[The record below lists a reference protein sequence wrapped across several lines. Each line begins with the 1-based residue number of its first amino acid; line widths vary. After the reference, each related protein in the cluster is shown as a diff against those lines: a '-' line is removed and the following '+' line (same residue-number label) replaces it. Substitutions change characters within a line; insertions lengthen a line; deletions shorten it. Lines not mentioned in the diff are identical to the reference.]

1 MKNKKEVLDLSDIE
15 FIKWCITICPQI
27 RQQIKDID
35 INILRNSVKKY
46 YNPSFLY
53 FYDVYDKNSEYKEF
67 SNFYKSPISLK
78 IGKETVL
85 CDTVEHCFQAQKF
98 MGPNATKDDLEYAKL
113 IATQSTPNKSFILA
127 KQQKKGGYAWVNIL
141 NKYIE
146 EYKAKGVKM
155 RSDWDSDNGAVKID
169 VMRQLL
175 IKKFENPILK
185 KLLLSTKNKIIHEHT
200 PLGRDHFWGDGG
212 DGSGKSWLGK
222 LLMEI
227 RSSLK

>member
-1 MKNKKEVLDLSDIE
+1 MKSKKEVLGLPDDKFIE
-15 FIKWCITICPQI
+15 WCIEICPQI
-27 RQQIKDID
+27 SKKITDNIID
-35 INILRNSVKKY
+35 ILRNSVKTY
-46 YNPSFLY
+46 YNPSYLY
-53 FYDVYDKNSEYKEF
+53 FYDVYDAKSEYKEF
-67 SNFYKSPISLK
+67 SNFYKSSITIK
-78 IGKETVL
+78 IGNENVL

-141 NKYIE
+141 NKQID

-155 RSDWDSDNGAVKID
+155 RSDWDSVKVD

-175 IKKFENPILK
+175 IKKFENPTLK

-200 PLGRDHFWGDGG
+200 HRDNFWGDGG